1 MTKTTKPVR
10 VLLVG
15 TGGMGRTHAE
25 AFAKMPGVNVVAGV
39 DPRADVLNAFCD
51 QHDIAGRYTTLS
63 DAIESCDFDAAS
75 VVTPDGIHYAA
86 TMPLIAA
93 GKHVLCEKPLS
104 TDYAFAAEMAAAARE
119 AGIVNMI
126 NLSYRDVPALQKA
139 AEMVAAG
146 AIGAVRHFEASY
158 LQSWLTQSRWGDW
171 KTEPGWLW
179 RLSTAHGSKGA
190 LGDVGIHIIDFATFA
205 AGSAPHSVSCRT
217 AVFHKA
223 PDDRIGE
230 YTLDANDSFVMHMD
244 LANGAIGTV
253 TATRFASG
261 HHNDL
266 KLRIYGDK
274 GGLQVLFDR
283 GVSRLRAAIGPEAL
297 LKEEWSDIDCPPVPT
312 IYQRFI
318 AAIRGEEE
326 AEPTFM
332 RGAELQQVLDLAGRS
347 AEMGS
352 RSLPLEP
359 LPETEKEAG

>member
-1 MTKTTKPVR
+1 MSETKKPVR

-25 AFAKMPGVNVVAGV
+25 AYADIPGVSVVAGV
-39 DPRADVLNAFCD
+39 DPRTDVLAAFCD
-51 QHDIAGRYTTLS
+51 RHGIEGRYATLAE
-63 DAIESCDFDAAS
+63 AIERCDFDAAS
-75 VVTPDGIHYAA
+75 VVTPDGLHYAT
-86 TMPLIAA
+86 TMPLIAS

-104 TDYAFAAEMAAAARE
+104 TDYAFASEMASAAEA

-126 NLSYRDVPALQKA
+126 NLSYRNVAALQKA
-139 AEMVAAG
+139 ADMIAEG

-158 LQSWLTQSRWGDW
+158 LQSWLTQAAWGDW
-171 KTEPGWLW
+171 RTEPGWLW

-190 LGDVGIHIIDFATFA
+190 LGDVGIHIVDFATFA

-223 PDDRIGE
+223 PDDRIGD

-244 LANGAIGTV
+244 LANGAIGTI
-253 TATRFASG
+253 TASRFASG

-266 KLRIYGDK
+266 RLRIYGDK
-274 GGLQVLFDR
+274 GGLQVLFER
-283 GVSRLRAAIGPEAL
+283 GVSHLRAAIGPDAL
-297 LKEEWSDIDCPPVPT
+297 LKEEWSDIECPPVAS

-318 AAIRGEEE
+318 AAIRGE
-326 AEPTFM
+326 APADPTFL

-347 AEMGS
+347 QEMGS
-352 RSLPLEP
+352 RSLTLEAV
-359 LPETEKEAG
+359 AGE